1 MFEMY
6 NGRRWSLLLAA
17 IEIHKIGVVLLTDIR
32 NLNDR
37 YLSYKYVKEDSKET
51 KMEDYIKDTTASR
64 KTLHLYLCISLFIII
79 YIIYIMFWI
88 ARSMN
93 KGINKQ
99 ISINLCFL

>member
-64 KTLHLYLCISLFIII
+64 KTLHLYLLL
-79 YIIYIMFWI
+79 YI
-88 ARSMN
+88 
-93 KGINKQ
+93 
-99 ISINLCFL
+99 